1 LFAVVFLLLPQR
13 RPILFLAPQGRNNG
27 ANTNLPIATRKINW
41 LAWSLRFVEL
51 TLWHDLVSA
60 ASKNSGDRS
69 FRRP

>member
-1 LFAVVFLLLPQR
+1 MPTYRRVFLV
-13 RPILFLAPQGRNNG
+13 LASQGRSNG
-27 ANTNLPIATRKINW
+27 ANANRSIATRKINC
-41 LAWSLRFVEL
+41 LAWSLRFAER